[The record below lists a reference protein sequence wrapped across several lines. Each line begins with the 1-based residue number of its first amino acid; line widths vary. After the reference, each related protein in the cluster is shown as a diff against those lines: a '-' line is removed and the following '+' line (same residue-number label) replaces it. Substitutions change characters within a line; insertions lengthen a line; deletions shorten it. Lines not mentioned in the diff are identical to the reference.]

1 MTGTGFTL
9 LNFPKQAHVGSVV
22 HKRKIYEHT
31 NADTALKDLFV
42 QQVEQITWGYKL
54 APETINVP
62 STEAI
67 SEIQV
72 FQISLKSSQ
81 LDHRVLQAIDKA
93 IPFPI
98 LFEVS
103 YSRQIKLVAAY
114 KRRHESDTTRWVV
127 GRYFESDWQPDTAPR
142 EPLPLALNLSVLYE
156 QLLTPLV
163 TASTTSAANPPVE
176 GIQYPAACY
185 AVLDQTGIEPDT
197 PYRAAQATLSLE
209 QRIALAEAIDAKQK
223 EIDRIHARLKREKQ
237 FNKRVAINSELRE
250 AKQQLAR
257 LQAGQPATMNH

>member
-1 MTGTGFTL
+1 MFYAW
-9 LNFPKQAHVGSVV
+9 PKNAAFSRTIP
-22 HKRKIYEHT
+22 KRKIYEH
-31 NADTALKDLFV
+31 ADAVTALKDLFV

-72 FQISLKSSQ
+72 LQISLKSSQ

-103 YSRQIKLVAAY
+103 YGGQIKLVAAY
-114 KRRHESDTTRWVV
+114 KRRHELDTTRWVV

-163 TASTTSAANPPVE
+163 TSCTTPAKNPSVE
-176 GIQYPAACY
+176 GIQDTAACY
-185 AVLDQTGIEPDT
+185 TVLEQTGIKPDT
-197 PYRAAQATLSLE
+197 LNRAAQADLSLE
-209 QRIALAEAIDAKQK
+209 QRITLAEAIDAQRK

>member
-1 MTGTGFTL
+1 MFYAW
-9 LNFPKQAHVGSVV
+9 PKNAAFGRTIP
-22 HKRKIYEHT
+22 KRKIYEHAD
-31 NADTALKDLFV
+31 ADTALKDLFV
-42 QQVEQITWGYKL
+42 QQVEQISWGYKL

-72 FQISLKSSQ
+72 FQVSLKSSQ

-103 YSRQIKLVAAY
+103 YGGQIKLVAAY

-127 GRYFESDWQPDTAPR
+127 GRYFESDWQPNTAPR
-142 EPLPLALNLSVLYE
+142 EPLPLALNLTVLYE

-163 TASTTSAANPPVE
+163 TTSTTSAESPPVE
-176 GIQYPAACY
+176 GIQDTTACY
-185 AVLDQTGIEPDT
+185 TVLDRTDNEPDT
-197 PYRAAQATLSLE
+197 PNRAAQADLSLE
-209 QRIALAEAIDAKQK
+209 QRIALAEAIDAKHK

-250 AKQQLAR
+250 AKQQLAQ
-257 LQAGQPATMNH
+257 LQAGQHATMNH

>member
-1 MTGTGFTL
+1 MFYAW
-9 LNFPKQAHVGSVV
+9 PKNAAFGRTIP
-22 HKRKIYEHT
+22 KRKIYEHT
-31 NADTALKDLFV
+31 DAGTALKDLFV
-42 QQVEQITWGYKL
+42 QQVEQIAWGYKL

-103 YSRQIKLVAAY
+103 YGGQIKLVAAY
-114 KRRHESDTTRWVV
+114 KRRHEADTTRWVA
-127 GRYFESDWQPDTAPR
+127 GRYFESDWQPDAAPR

-163 TASTTSAANPPVE
+163 TSCTTPAKNPPVE
-176 GIQYPAACY
+176 GIQDTAACY
-185 AVLDQTGIEPDT
+185 TVADRTDNEPDT
-197 PYRAAQATLSLE
+197 SNRAAQADLSLE
-209 QRIALAEAIDAKQK
+209 QRIALVEAIDAKRK
-223 EIDRIHARLKREKQ
+223 EIDRIHNRLEREKQ

-257 LQAGQPATMNH
+257 LQAGQPATTNH

>member
-1 MTGTGFTL
+1 ML
-9 LNFPKQAHVGSVV
+9 YAWPKNAAFGRTIP
-22 HKRKIYEHT
+22 KRKIYEH
-31 NADTALKDLFV
+31 ADAGTALKDLFV

-54 APETINVP
+54 APETINIP

-72 FQISLKSSQ
+72 FQVSLKSSQ

-103 YSRQIKLVAAY
+103 YGGQIKLVAAY
-114 KRRHESDTTRWVV
+114 KRRHESDTTRWIV
-127 GRYFESDWQPDTAPR
+127 GRSFESDWQPSTAPR

-163 TASTTSAANPPVE
+163 TASTTPADKPPVE
-176 GIQYPAACY
+176 GIQDTAARY
-185 AVLDQTGIEPDT
+185 TLLDQTGIEPDT
-197 PYRAAQATLSLE
+197 PDRAAQADLSLE
-209 QRIALAEAIDAKQK
+209 QRIALVEAIDAKRK
-223 EIDRIHARLKREKQ
+223 EIDRIHNRLKREKQ
-237 FNKRVAINSELRE
+237 FNQRVAINSELRE

-257 LQAGQPATMNH
+257 LQAGQPATTNH

>member
-1 MTGTGFTL
+1 ML
-9 LNFPKQAHVGSVV
+9 YAWPKNAAFGRTIP
-22 HKRKIYEHT
+22 KRKIYEHT
-31 NADTALKDLFV
+31 DAGTALKDLFV
-42 QQVEQITWGYKL
+42 QQVDQIAWGYKL

-103 YSRQIKLVAAY
+103 YSRQIKLVATY

-127 GRYFESDWQPDTAPR
+127 GRYFESDWQPDNAPR
-142 EPLPLALNLSVLYE
+142 KPLPLALNLSVLYE

-163 TASTTSAANPPVE
+163 TSCTNPAYKPLVE
-176 GIQYPAACY
+176 GIQDTTARYTL
-185 AVLDQTGIEPDT
+185 LDRTGIELGSLNRT
-197 PYRAAQATLSLE
+197 AQADLSLE
-209 QRIALAEAIDAKQK
+209 QRIALAEAIYAKRK
-223 EIDRIHARLKREKQ
+223 EIDRIHARLKREKH

>member
-1 MTGTGFTL
+1 MLHAWPRKAAFGRVI
-9 LNFPKQAHVGSVV
+9 P
-22 HKRKIYEHT
+22 KRKIYEHSSA
-31 NADTALKDLFV
+31 NAALKDLFV

-54 APETINVP
+54 ASETINIP

-72 FQISLKSSQ
+72 FQVSLKSSP
-81 LDHRVLQAIDKA
+81 LDHRVLQAIDRA

-98 LFEVS
+98 LFELS
-103 YSRQIKLVAAY
+103 YRGQTRLVAAY
-114 KRRHESDTTRWVV
+114 KRLHETDGARWVV
-127 GRYFESDWQPDTAPR
+127 SRYFESAWQPEDAPKQ
-142 EPLPLALNLSVLYE
+142 PLPVALNLSVLYE
-156 QLLTPLV
+156 KLLTPLV
-163 TASTTSAANPPVE
+163 TACIAPADTPPVAGVE
-176 GIQYPAACY
+176 DSSAQYE
-185 AVLDQTGIEPDT
+185 VLGRARTEPGAQDGKG
-197 PYRAAQATLSLE
+197 RAALSLE

-257 LQAGQPATMNH
+257 LQAGQPATTNH

>member
-9 LNFPKQAHVGSVV
+9 LNVPKQAHVGSVV

-42 QQVEQITWGYKL
+42 QQVEQISWGYKL
-54 APETINVP
+54 APETINIP

-72 FQISLKSSQ
+72 FQISLKSPQ

-103 YSRQIKLVAAY
+103 YGGQIKLVAAY
-114 KRRHESDTTRWVV
+114 KRRHEADTTRWVV
-127 GRYFESDWQPDTAPR
+127 GRYFESNWQPSTAPR
-142 EPLPLALNLSVLYE
+142 GPLPLALNLSVLYE

-163 TASTTSAANPPVE
+163 TASTTPAENPPVE
-176 GIQYPAACY
+176 AIQDTAARY
-185 AVLDQTGIEPDT
+185 TVLDQTGIEPDT
-197 PYRAAQATLSLE
+197 PNRAAQADLSLE

-257 LQAGQPATMNH
+257 LQAGQPATMSH

>member
-1 MTGTGFTL
+1 MFYAW
-9 LNFPKQAHVGSVV
+9 PKNAAYGRTIP
-22 HKRKIYEHT
+22 KRKIYEH
-31 NADTALKDLFV
+31 ADAGTALKDLFV

-54 APETINVP
+54 APETINIP

-114 KRRHESDTTRWVV
+114 KRRHESDTTRWVA
-127 GRYFESDWQPDTAPR
+127 GRYFESDWQPETAQR
-142 EPLPLALNLSVLYE
+142 QPLPLALNLSVLYE

-163 TASTTSAANPPVE
+163 TARTTPTETTSVE
-176 GIQYPAACY
+176 GIQDTAARY
-185 AVLDQTGIEPDT
+185 TVLDRTGIEPDT
-197 PYRAAQATLSLE
+197 LNRAAQTDLSLE
-209 QRIALAEAIDAKQK
+209 QHIALAEAIDAKQK
-223 EIDRIHARLKREKQ
+223 EIDRMHARLKREKH

>member
-1 MTGTGFTL
+1 MNGTSFAL

-31 NADTALKDLFV
+31 NADTALKNLFV

-72 FQISLKSSQ
+72 FQVSQKSSQ

-98 LFEVS
+98 LFEVC
-103 YSRQIKLVAAY
+103 YHDQIKLVAAY
-114 KRRHESDTTRWVV
+114 KRCHEADTTRWVV
-127 GRYFESDWQPDTAPR
+127 GRYFESEWQPDTAPR

-163 TASTTSAANPPVE
+163 SASTTSAESPPVE
-176 GIQYPAACY
+176 GIQDTAARY
-185 AVLDQTGIEPDT
+185 TLLDQAGIDPDT
-197 PYRAAQATLSLE
+197 PNRAAQADLSLE
-209 QRIALAEAIDAKQK
+209 QRIAFAEAIDAKQK
-223 EIDRIHARLKREKQ
+223 EIDRMHTRLKREKH
-237 FNKRVAINSELRE
+237 FNKRVAINSALRE

-257 LQAGQPATMNH
+257 LQAGQPTTMNH

>member
-1 MTGTGFTL
+1 MFYAW
-9 LNFPKQAHVGSVV
+9 PKNAAFGRTIP
-22 HKRKIYEHT
+22 KRKIYEHT
-31 NADTALKDLFV
+31 NADTVLKDLFV
-42 QQVEQITWGYKL
+42 QQVEQISWGYKL

-72 FQISLKSSQ
+72 FQISLKSLQ

-103 YSRQIKLVAAY
+103 YRGQIKLVAAY
-114 KRRHESDTTRWVV
+114 KRHHESDTTRWVV
-127 GRYFESDWQPDTAPR
+127 GRYFESNWQPSTAPR
-142 EPLPLALNLSVLYE
+142 EPLPLALNLALLYE

-163 TASTTSAANPPVE
+163 TACTTPADKPSIE
-176 GIQYPAACY
+176 GIQDTTARYT
-185 AVLDQTGIEPDT
+185 VLGQTGFGPDT
-197 PYRAAQATLSLE
+197 LNRAAQSDLSLE

-250 AKQQLAR
+250 AKQQLAW

>member
-1 MTGTGFTL
+1 MNGTSFAL

-31 NADTALKDLFV
+31 NADTALKNLFV

-72 FQISLKSSQ
+72 FQVSQKSSQ

-103 YSRQIKLVAAY
+103 YRDQIKLVAAY

-127 GRYFESDWQPDTAPR
+127 GRYFESDWLPDTAPR
-142 EPLPLALNLSVLYE
+142 ESLPLALNLALLYE
-156 QLLTPLV
+156 QLLTPLL
-163 TASTTSAANPPVE
+163 TASTTSAASPPVE
-176 GIQYPAACY
+176 GIQDTAARY
-185 AVLDQTGIEPDT
+185 TVLDQAGFGPDT
-197 PYRAAQATLSLE
+197 PNKAAQADRSLE
-209 QRIALAEAIDAKQK
+209 QRMALAEAIDAKQK

-237 FNKRVAINSELRE
+237 FNKRVAINNELRE

-257 LQAGQPATMNH
+257 LQAGQPVTMNH